1 MLGLVGLTLASSME
15 SPWARWIRHALQDV
29 RRIRHGPPD
38 DDGAHCRRCAAIAVA
53 DVLVAPR
60 IGIPVVL
67 FLTVIVVVVVV
78 VVEVDGDGDDGRG
91 RSDVG
96 VDPTTMRCRLQEAA
110 GIFKI
115 PFEPIIIKIR
125 FHSRVSEGM
134 LFHHPTGQLDATMAA
149 SVRALFA
156 QSMPLMTASRHCSN
170 IFFLLYLPC
179 K

>member
-1 MLGLVGLTLASSME
+1 ME

-38 DDGAHCRRCAAIAVA
+38 DDGAHRRRRAAIAVA

-60 IGIPVVL
+60 IAIPVVL
-67 FLTVIVVVVVV
+67 ILTVIVIVVVVVV

-96 VDPTTMRCRLQEAA
+96 VDPTTMRRRLQEAA

-156 QSMPLMTASRHCSN
+156 QSTPLITASRHCSN